1 MTAPVEFRLRLQG
14 VVVHLGGRAVLGGLT
29 FAIHSGEA
37 VAITGPSGAG
47 KTVLCLLLAG
57 ALEPSRGRVWV
68 EAEGVGEPADE
79 QPDYG
84 SPPKVGATTGL
95 ILQTHGLV
103 ASLTAEEN
111 VALPLQCRGLARE
124 DVVRRTARALAD
136 VGLARHASRPI
147 DELSGGERQRVGIAR
162 ALASDPQ
169 ILVADEPTA
178 ELDPGNRARILDL
191 LLGLSRRGRAVV
203 VASDDPEVVATCQRT
218 MVLEAGRIAELPG
231 GVARADASSLR

>member
-1 MTAPVEFRLRLQG
+1 MTTPPAFRLRLEDAG
-14 VVVHLGGRAVLGGLT
+14 VDLGGRAVLEGLN
-29 FAIHSGEA
+29 FAVQAGETVA
-37 VAITGPSGAG
+37 VTGPSGAG

-68 EAEGVGEPADE
+68 EVEEDE
-79 QPDYG
+79 VVTCGQVRRG
-84 SPPKVGATTGL
+84 SPPRVGATTGL

-103 ASLTAEEN
+103 AGLTAEEN
-111 VALPLQCRGLARE
+111 VALPLQSRGLARDE
-124 DVVRRTARALAD
+124 VTRRTAEALAD
-136 VGLARHASRPI
+136 VGLARHASRPV

-162 ALASDPQ
+162 ALASDPA

-178 ELDPGNRARILDL
+178 ELDPGNRARVLDL
-191 LLGLSRRGRAVV
+191 LLRLSQRGRTVI

-231 GVARADASSLR
+231 GVAHADAPSLR

>member
-1 MTAPVEFRLRLQG
+1 MTTPVGFRLRLEG
-14 VVVHLGGRAVLGGLT
+14 VVVHLGGRVVLEGLDFAVH
-29 FAIHSGEA
+29 AGET

-68 EAEGVGEPADE
+68 EVEGPADE
-79 QPDYG
+79 QLESR
-84 SPPKVGATTGL
+84 SPPRVGATTGL

-111 VALPLQCRGLARE
+111 VALPLQSRGLARE
-124 DVVRRTARALAD
+124 DVMRRTAQALAD
-136 VGLARHASRPI
+136 VGLARHASRPV

-162 ALASDPQ
+162 ALASDPA

-178 ELDPGNRARILDL
+178 ELDPDNRARVLDL
-191 LLGLSRRGRAVV
+191 LLALSRRGRALV

-231 GVARADASSLR
+231 GVARPDARSLR